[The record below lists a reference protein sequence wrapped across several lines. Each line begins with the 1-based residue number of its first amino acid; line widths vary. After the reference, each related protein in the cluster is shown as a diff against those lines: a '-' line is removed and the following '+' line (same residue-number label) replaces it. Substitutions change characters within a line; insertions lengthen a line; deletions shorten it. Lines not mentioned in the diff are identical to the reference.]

1 MRFSN
6 SNVSALFFSIALIDK
21 YHSIPLMVH
30 LIWFFNSSSSGACN
44 FMKKE
49 TLTQVFSCEFFKI
62 SKNTFLTEHLWANA
76 SEPQH
81 TYNKLAVYNRP
92 VWPFYVTSNTNKII
106 NSRGYHRNLALY
118 QQTFEIF
125 FS

>member
-1 MRFSN
+1 MLPN
-6 SNVSALFFSIALIDK
+6 KISISKSPEAANK
-21 YHSIPLMVH
+21 VA
-30 LIWFFNSSSSGACN
+30 GN
-44 FMKKE
+44 FIKKE

-62 SKNTFLTEHLWANA
+62 SKNTFYTEHPRANA

-81 TYNKLAVYNRP
+81 TDNKLAVYNRP
-92 VWPFYVTSNTNKII
+92 VWPFYVTSNTNNII

-125 FS
+125 FCLAFFFVETEAVVSSYSTS